1 MRLNRTVAAAFAGGL
16 AITCLAACSSTN
28 AAHKAGAS
36 GSAAKVQ
43 PLRIGM
49 PDGQITANNNPY
61 LSSSAGAAL
70 GYRYMIYE
78 PMAMVNETKPA
89 DPAKPWLATK
99 WDWTNNYKTITFT
112 VRSGVKFS
120 DGSAMTP
127 ADVAYS
133 FQILKDKSALNFNA
147 LPIDTV
153 TTTGDTVTV
162 NFTDSMFVSQAKV
175 LKTFVIPKAQWSA
188 MADPTTDVVKNPI
201 GTGPYTLKSI
211 TSQNADL
218 VARTSGYWQAL
229 PKVKELLYTSYT
241 DNNAQTT
248 ALEAGQSEWSYVFI
262 PKAQQTYVA
271 KDPSHNHLFFPPN
284 MSADGLW
291 INTTVKPFNDPVLRQ
306 AMSMVVNREDIF
318 NIGESG
324 YFKPLVDSITGLPTP
339 AGTPF
344 IVDKYKGQTVKVDV
358 AGAIAK
364 LKAAG
369 YTLSGGVLKDKTGKP
384 VTITL
389 TDPAGWSDYQT
400 DLTIIADNFS
410 KIGIKA
416 KVDAADEN
424 KWTTDIASGNFEAAM
439 HWTNGGSTPY
449 DYYQNIIDPANL
461 VPIGTASQNGTYGR
475 YNSPAAT
482 AALKAYANA
491 ADDASR
497 QAALT
502 TLEDLFVS
510 DVPMIATSA
519 GNLGAEYSTKNWVG
533 WPDDSNSYAGA
544 QPTIPEALDVVLHLT
559 PAK

>member
-1 MRLNRTVAAAFAGGL
+1 MRLNRTAAAAIAGGL

-28 AAHKAGAS
+28 ASHKAGAS
-36 GSAAKVQ
+36 TGAKVQ

-61 LSSSAGAAL
+61 LSSSASSAL
-70 GYRYMIYE
+70 GYRFMIYE
-78 PMAMVNETKPA
+78 PIAMVNETKPA

-99 WDWTNNYKTITFT
+99 WDWTNNYKTITLT
-112 VRSGVKFS
+112 VRDGVKFS

-133 FQILKDKSALNFNA
+133 FQILKDKSALNYNA
-147 LPIDTV
+147 LPIDSV
-153 TTTGDTVTV
+153 STTGNTVTV

-218 VARTSGYWQAL
+218 VARTTGYWQAL

-262 PKAQQTYVA
+262 AKAQQAYVA
-271 KDPSHNHLFFPPN
+271 KDPAHNHLFFPPN

-344 IVDKYKGQTVKVDV
+344 IVDKYKGQTAKVDV

-369 YTLSGGVLKDKTGKP
+369 YTLTGNVLKDKTGKP

-424 KWTTDIASGNFEAAM
+424 KWTTDIASGNFQAAM

-449 DYYQNIIDPANL
+449 DYYENIMDGANL
-461 VPIGTASQNGTYGR
+461 KPIGTQSQNGNYGR
-475 YNSPAAT
+475 YNNPAAT

-491 ADDASR
+491 PDDASR
-497 QAALT
+497 LTALT
-502 TLEDLFVS
+502 TLEDLMVN